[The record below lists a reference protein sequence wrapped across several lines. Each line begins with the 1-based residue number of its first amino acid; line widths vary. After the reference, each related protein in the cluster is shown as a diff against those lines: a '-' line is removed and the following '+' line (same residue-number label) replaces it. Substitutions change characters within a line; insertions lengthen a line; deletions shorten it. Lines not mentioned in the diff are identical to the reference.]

1 MIRLEKEEIQFIDTY
16 LENSDVV
23 FADIR
28 MEMVD
33 HVASDIE
40 DRMHASNADDF
51 YNVFKV
57 YMVEN
62 KAQLLM
68 DNRQFLKSADRK
80 IWKALVKAFFKPIT
94 AILFLVFCLAFY
106 LLSQNYGIEVLKWF
120 VSIIPLIGFI
130 GFIVTYVIYQSVK
143 SLKRFSVVERLA
155 FPFYAFYQL
164 PNLFLNFTR
173 KSADT
178 NTMIWLIISVSLGLT
193 LISLLIIV
201 SVKLFKSYERQYKT
215 LA

>member
-1 MIRLEKEEIQFIDTY
+1 MKLTKEDIQFIDTY

-40 DRMHASNADDF
+40 DKMNAGDTRSF
-51 YNVFKV
+51 YDVFKD

-62 KAQLLM
+62 KAQLLK
-68 DNRQFLKSADRK
+68 DNKHFLKSADRK
-80 IWKALVKAFFKPIT
+80 IWKALVKEFFSPIT
-94 AILFLVFCLAFY
+94 AILFLVFFLAFY
-106 LLSQNYGIEVLKWF
+106 LLFQNYGIEVLKWF
-120 VSIIPLIGFI
+120 VSVIPLIGLL
-130 GFIVTYVIYQSVK
+130 GFMVTYIFYQSIK

-164 PNLFLNFTR
+164 PNLFFNFSR
-173 KSADT
+173 KAEGP
-178 NTMIWLIISVSLGLT
+178 NTMIWLIASVSLGLT
-193 LISLLIIV
+193 LITLLIIV

>member
-1 MIRLEKEEIQFIDTY
+1 MKLSKEDIQFIDTY

-40 DRMHASNADDF
+40 ERMEAGDTRGF
-51 YNVFKV
+51 YNVFKG

-62 KAQLLM
+62 KAQLLK
-68 DNRQFLKSADRK
+68 DNKQFLKSADKK
-80 IWKALVKAFFKPIT
+80 IWKALVKEFFSPVAPILL
-94 AILFLVFCLAFY
+94 IVFCTAFY

-120 VSIIPLIGFI
+120 VSVIPLIGLL
-130 GFIVTYVIYQSVK
+130 GFMVTYIIYQSIK

-164 PNLFLNFTR
+164 PNLFFNFSR
-173 KSADT
+173 KAEGT
-178 NTMIWLIISVSLGLT
+178 NTMIWLIASVSIGLT
-193 LISLLIIV
+193 LIALLIIV
-201 SVKLFKSYERQYKT
+201 SVKLFKSYEKQYKS